1 MNRPPLTPGE
11 GLIAG
16 GMAWQMVW
24 VGMLMAAFALHT
36 GNDHWQTMVFTVLTL
51 MQMWQIMAIRSD
63 HDTLVRQGVLH
74 MPLFGAVDADDRAET
89 SVFYVPPFDSIF
101 STAR

>member
-1 MNRPPLTPGE
+1 MNRPPRTPSE

-16 GMAWQMVW
+16 GMAWQIVW

-51 MQMWQIMAIRSD
+51 TQMWQIMAIRSD
-63 HDTLVRQGVLH
+63 RDPLVGQGVC
-74 MPLFGAVDADDRAET
+74 RCWE
-89 SVFYVPPFDSIF
+89 
-101 STAR
+101 R